1 MISLKETRS
10 ACICTH
16 YSGNNSITATK
27 GCTCTHPQHLSP
39 DSKYMYAC
47 VVHVQKL
54 YMCIAT
60 DYTVHVKIKN
70 LSMQSMPSYL
80 NAD

>member
-1 MISLKETRS
+1 M
-10 ACICTH
+10 H
-16 YSGNNSITATK
+16 V
-27 GCTCTHPQHLSP
+27 HPQHLSLDP
-39 DSKYMYAC
+39 KYMNAC

>member
-1 MISLKETRS
+1 MHVYVHIIQEIIASLPRKG
-10 ACICTH
+10 AHACTH
-16 YSGNNSITATK
+16 L
-27 GCTCTHPQHLSP
+27 QHLSL
-39 DSKYMYAC
+39 DSKYMNAC